1 MNEKQMMQETKSKY
15 SDKYVI
21 YEMSTYHR
29 EYDNSIEVLAQIN
42 DPTYDM
48 SDFQGRE
55 MLFPKKWVTLQVYP
69 GN

>member
-15 SDKYVI
+15 SDKYTI
-21 YEMSTYHR
+21 YEMATYYR
-29 EYDNSIEVLAQIN
+29 EYDNSIEVLGQVN

-55 MLFPKKWVTLQVYP
+55 MLFPKKWVTLEIYP
-69 GN
+69 Q